1 MAPQYAYPD
10 ADTSDGDWVNESGN
24 NTNLYA
30 SIDDAH
36 GVADAVADNTY
47 ISVSDDGEG
56 MGSPSAMPV
65 TVSLGSTTDPASA
78 TDHSVVILWSDAE
91 GMQQVSLNV
100 NLKDSDGSS
109 IKNEN
114 FDIDEEQTGPI
125 TSTMLLSTAQAN
137 SISSSGYGNLGLV
150 LTSTD
155 NGGSAT
161 VNVYRAY
168 FKCPEAG
175 GSSVPIA
182 AIAMNTYKQ
191 MGNN

>member
-1 MAPQYAYPD
+1 MVQYAYPD
-10 ADTSDGDWVNESGN
+10 ADTSDGDWLNESSN

-47 ISVSDDGEG
+47 ISVSDGGGEPG
-56 MGSPSAMPV
+56 AAMPV

-78 TDHSVVILWSDAE
+78 ADHSVVILWGDGE
-91 GMQQVSLNV
+91 GYGQVSLNV
-100 NLKDSDGSS
+100 NLKDGSSS
-109 IKNEN
+109 IKNED
-114 FDIDEEQTGPI
+114 FSMSTGSATPI
-125 TSTMLLSTAQAN
+125 TSTMSLSAAQAN
-137 SISSSGYGNLGLV
+137 NISSSGYGNLSLV

-161 VNVYRAY
+161 TSVYRAY
-168 FKCPEAG
+168 FACPDAG

-191 MGNN
+191 LGNN

>member
-10 ADTSDGDWVNESGN
+10 ADTSPGDWGASTGSDR
-24 NTNLYA
+24 YA
-30 SIDDAH
+30 MIDDAH

-47 ISVSDDGEG
+47 IQV
-56 MGSPSAMPV
+56 SPSGDPTAAHPI
-65 TVSLGSTTDPASA
+65 TVSLGSTTDPVSGA
-78 TDHSVVILWSDAE
+78 DHSVVILWSDAE

-125 TSTMLLSTAQAN
+125 TSTMSLSTAQAN

>member
-10 ADTSDGDWVNESGN
+10 ADTSVGGWGVSTGSDR
-24 NTNLYA
+24 YA
-30 SIDDAH
+30 MIDDAH

-47 ISVSDDGEG
+47 IQV
-56 MGSPSAMPV
+56 SPSGDPTAAHPI
-65 TVSLGSTTDPASA
+65 TVSLGSTTDPASGA
-78 TDHSVVILWSDAE
+78 EHSVVILWSDGE
-91 GMQQVSLNV
+91 GYGQVTLNV
-100 NLKDSDGSS
+100 NLKDGSSS
-109 IKNEN
+109 IKNED
-114 FDIDEEQTGPI
+114 FSMSTGSATPI

-155 NGGSAT
+155 SGGSAT
-161 VNVYRAY
+161 TSVYRAY

-182 AIAMNTYKQ
+182 AIAMNTYRQ
-191 MGNN
+191 MGN

>member
-10 ADTSDGDWVNESGN
+10 ADTSPGDWGASTGSDR
-24 NTNLYA
+24 YA
-30 SIDDAH
+30 MIDDAH

-47 ISVSDDGEG
+47 IQV
-56 MGSPSAMPV
+56 SPSGDPTAAHPI
-65 TVSLGSTTDPASA
+65 TVSLGSTTDPASGA
-78 TDHSVVILWSDAE
+78 EHSVVILWSDGE
-91 GMQQVSLNV
+91 GYGQVTLNV
-100 NLKDSDGSS
+100 NLKDGSSS
-109 IKNEN
+109 IKNED
-114 FDIDEEQTGPI
+114 FSMSTGSATPI

-155 NGGSAT
+155 AGGSAT
-161 VNVYRAY
+161 VDVYRAY

-182 AIAMNTYKQ
+182 AIAMNTYRQ
-191 MGNN
+191 MGN

>member
-10 ADTSDGDWVNESGN
+10 ADTSVGDWGASTGSDR
-24 NTNLYA
+24 YA
-30 SIDDAH
+30 MIDDAH

-47 ISVSDDGEG
+47 IQV
-56 MGSPSAMPV
+56 SPSGDPTAAHPI
-65 TVSLGSTTDPASA
+65 TVSLGSTTDPASGA
-78 TDHSVVILWSDAE
+78 DHSVVILWSDGA
-91 GMQQVSLNV
+91 GMGGVTLNV
-100 NLKDSDGSS
+100 NLKDGSSS
-109 IKNEN
+109 IKNED
-114 FDIDEEQTGPI
+114 FSMSTGSGTPI
-125 TSTMLLSTAQAN
+125 TSTMSLSTAQAN

-155 NGGSAT
+155 GGGSAT

-182 AIAMNTYKQ
+182 AIAMNTYRQ
-191 MGNN
+191 MGN

>member
-1 MAPQYAYPD
+1 MVQYAYPD
-10 ADTSDGDWVNESGN
+10 ADTSDGDWLNESSN

-47 ISVSDDGEG
+47 ISVSDGGGEPG
-56 MGSPSAMPV
+56 AAMPV

-78 TDHSVVILWSDAE
+78 ADHSVVILWSDGE
-91 GMQQVSLNV
+91 GYGQVSLNV
-100 NLKDSDGSS
+100 NLKDGSSS
-109 IKNEN
+109 IKNED
-114 FDIDEEQTGPI
+114 FTMDTGSSDPI
-125 TSTMLLSTAQAN
+125 TSTMSLSAAQAN
-137 SISSSGYGNLGLV
+137 NISSSGYGNLGLV

-155 NGGSAT
+155 SGGSAVT
-161 VNVYRAY
+161 TVYRAY
-168 FKCPEAG
+168 FACPDAG

-191 MGNN
+191 LGNN